1 MSGPQF
7 LCNRAFV
14 SNKFTNNMLVKYFV
28 RDQVELKA
36 FINFL
41 AQVCNDCVLRGI
53 FINVIKVKVYVAFPM
68 AFSLSLNLILSSM
81 DALALNLTDLVLT
94 AILIR
99 EYNLAGFS

>member
-7 LCNRAFV
+7 LCNRTFV
-14 SNKFTNNMLVKYFV
+14 SNKFTNHIFVKYVV

-36 FINFL
+36 FVNFL
-41 AQVCNDCVLRGI
+41 AQVCNDYVLRGI
-53 FINVIKVKVYVAFPM
+53 FINVIKVEVYVAFPM

-99 EYNLAGFS
+99 EYNLAGLS